1 MYDGMGTTADQSEFD
16 RLAAETAG
24 MFTCNEVRRHVEQH
38 FRLEPGALL
47 IRSRKWV
54 ISHPRQIA
62 MALCYKHFK
71 SRISYEGVGRQFAG
85 MHYSSVIHA
94 CRKHGMEPNPIQSI
108 RGRRARTFRA
118 DAQIRSFAVAA

>member
-24 MFTCNEVRRHVEQH
+24 MWTCNEVRRHVEQH
-38 FRLEPGALL
+38 FKLEPGALL

-62 MALCYKHFK
+62 MALCYKHFR
-71 SRISYEGVGRQFAG
+71 SRISYEGVARQFG
-85 MHYSSVIHA
+85 GFHYSTCIFA
-94 CRKHGMEPNPIQSI
+94 CQKHGLEPNPVQSE
-108 RGRRARTFRA
+108 RGRRARSFRV
-118 DAQIRSFAVAA
+118 DAQIKRFKVAA